1 MKKEDSKIK
10 FSFWILII
18 MLLILVTFSVQ
29 NSFLVTVKLLFWQ
42 LEIPMA
48 MLIVSTLIIGIVGG
62 MSYSFIKSRAKKDDI
77 IEEVE
82 DVISED
88 KENEDI

>member
-1 MKKEDSKIK
+1 
-10 FSFWILII
+10 

-62 MSYSFIKSRAKKDDI
+62 MSYSFIKMRTKKNDT
-77 IEEVE
+77 IEENEDAIVE
-82 DVISED
+82 I